1 MEWVQP
7 LFKEISLSGEVT
19 AYVNTDMLTET
30 RKEMQGD
37 HWNAEDGTP
46 E

>member
-19 AYVNTDMLTET
+19 AYVNTDRLTET
-30 RKEMQGD
+30 RKEMHGD
-37 HWNAEDGTP
+37 HGNAEDGTP